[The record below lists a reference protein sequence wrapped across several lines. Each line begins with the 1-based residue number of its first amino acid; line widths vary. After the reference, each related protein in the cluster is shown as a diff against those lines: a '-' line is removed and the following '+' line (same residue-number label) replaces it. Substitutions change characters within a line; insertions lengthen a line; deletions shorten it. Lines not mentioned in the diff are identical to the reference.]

1 MRKTVLVLAAAVA
14 LATTGVFAQ
23 SSNKFRSLSV
33 DDFQLNSA
41 KELLEIC
48 TLESAHPD
56 FQTAIGFCYGFISG
70 GGHFHDALS
79 NGPEF
84 DRMVCTPKGVTH
96 DQVVKV
102 FTTYTEDNPK
112 FLEEPAMD
120 VLFRAAVAEWPCG

>member
-102 FTTYTEDNPK
+102 FTTYTQDNPK

>member
-41 KELLEIC
+41 KELVEIC

-56 FQTAIGFCYGFISG
+56 FQTAIGFCYGFITG

-79 NGPEF
+79 NGPQF
-84 DRMVCTPKGVTH
+84 SRMVCTPKGITH

-102 FTTYTEDNPK
+102 FTTYTQDNPQ